1 MHTASLGERVAEV
14 ASRTT
19 DPVLRQ
25 VGLTRID
32 ENNHMAVILT
42 VLINIMAVVIII
54 SIMTI
59 TKPDLNS
66 LSLSV
71 WVVLLFPSSEVS
83 AGDSFVLS
91 NKILIAAKRGSHL
104 DHFIPEAP
112 KVQGTWRKTLPDS
125 RDRP

>member
-14 ASRTT
+14 ASGTT

-91 NKILIAAKRGSHL
+91 NKILISAKRGSHL
-104 DHFIPEAP
+104 DHLIPEAP
-112 KVQGTWRKTLPDS
+112 RVQGTWRKTLPDS

>member
-1 MHTASLGERVAEV
+1 MHTASLGERVPEV
-14 ASRTT
+14 ASGAT